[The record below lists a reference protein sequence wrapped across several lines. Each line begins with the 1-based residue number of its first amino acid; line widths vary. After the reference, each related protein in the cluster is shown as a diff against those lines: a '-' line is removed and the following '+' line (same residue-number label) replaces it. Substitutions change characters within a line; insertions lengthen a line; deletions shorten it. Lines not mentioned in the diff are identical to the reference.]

1 MPTPPL
7 RQRNSNHKSLK
18 YERLEPR
25 QLLAADFQITE
36 FLASNNSGIVDD
48 NGETSDFIEIFNAG
62 TLTGNLNG
70 FTLTDD
76 ATQPDKYTL
85 PSVSLFPGQY
95 LVLFA
100 NTDAAP
106 TTGSDLYTEFR
117 LSSGGEYLALFDPA
131 GNVLSEFGVNGSDY
145 PAQFQDISY
154 GVEFSGSNISNS
166 GNVGFFNTPTP
177 GQANGTLSN
186 GAVAQVEASIP
197 AGFYENA
204 FLVTLST
211 ETPNATIRY
220 TTDGSTPS
228 ETNGL
233 FYTGPINV
241 SETTNIRAVATRA
254 NFNTSVSETWT
265 YIFVDDVLT
274 QSNNGQAPQG
284 FPNNFGSNVFDY
296 GIDPQ
301 VIATEGADAV
311 RDALQ
316 AIPSFS
322 ITTDL
327 ENLFDPNTGI
337 YTNPLQDGREWERPA
352 SVELLNP
359 DGSEGFQVNAGL
371 RIRGGFSRLPQN
383 PKHSFRLFFRGEYGD
398 SELNFPLFGN
408 SGVDAFEKIDLR
420 TAQNYS
426 WSREGAADNN
436 FIVDQFARES
446 QLALGQPS
454 TRSSWLHLYLNGEYW
469 GLYQTQ
475 ERADADYAASYLGGD
490 ADNYDVIKPDAGPG
504 RPYSNEATDGNLNA
518 YNALAQQA
526 QARAA
531 DGTTPAFVDNAAY
544 YRAQG
549 LNPDGTPNPN
559 FDTLLDVD
567 NVIDYNLLIL
577 HGGNFDAPI
586 SNFLGNE
593 RINNYIAI
601 RDRTGDEG
609 FHFHIHDSEHS
620 YKSLG
625 ENRNGP
631 YNDSNFD
638 SGVDFF
644 NPQWLHQQLMA
655 NAEYRTAFADRVQE
669 VFFNDGPLST
679 ENNLARWDL
688 LASQIDQ
695 AIIGES
701 ARWGDAHNS
710 RTNNPRL
717 RSDWLATVQD
727 VRNNIIAQRNSV
739 LLNQLQNT
747 VLELRNSPFSGNYDR
762 TVSAP
767 LFPSIDAPNFA
778 IDGVAQ
784 HGGVVDSGASLQLD
798 GNGGTVYFTTDGSDP
813 REVGGSINSTAQIFD
828 ETSINSTLFN
838 TGSSWNYLDTG
849 ANLDGTGW
857 QNVNFND
864 SAWATGNGEFGF
876 GDGTET
882 TTIDFGGNPFNKHIT
897 TYFRKQFLSIG
908 TFDSVTLQVRR
919 DDGIVVYLNGT
930 EVGRDNLPF
939 GPIGYQTTAVTFL
952 DGPAETEFIDITI
965 PASLLVGGVNTIA
978 VEVHQVNVTSSDL
991 RFDARLIASQQ
1002 SSGSTVTLNETT
1014 PILSRVRAS
1023 DGTWSALQS
1032 AVFVVAGD
1040 AASTSNL
1047 RISEVNYNPALGGA
1061 EFIEL
1066 QNINTAG
1073 GAAVDLSGV
1082 TLTDGP
1088 SVPLTLAEGTSL
1100 AAGEFGLLVRDVTA
1114 FTAAYPNVDPALIL
1128 GEYEGGLSNSGE
1140 DITLVA
1146 ADSSVIA
1153 DFTYNDSDPFPFAA
1167 DGGGFSLVL
1176 DDAVNTPAEEL
1187 GKYYSWRAST
1197 ELGGSPGAASADPS
1211 GVVINEI
1218 LANSDGAQSDTIEL
1232 FNPTGSAID
1241 VGGFFLSDAASDL
1254 LKYQIP
1260 NGTVI
1265 SAGGYL
1271 VFDESDF
1278 NATATGFAL
1287 SGSAGDQVYLSQAS
1301 GGAFIG
1307 LQDSVEFNATFSG
1320 ESLGRSPDG
1329 TGRLTRLASTSFG
1342 STNGDA
1348 EVGPLVISEINY
1360 HPETPSAAA
1369 LGLDPTLTESDLEYI
1384 EIANPTS
1391 GAIDLTNW
1399 RLRGEAD
1406 YDFAAGTSLAAGEAI
1421 VLVSFDPN
1429 DITSTFKVA
1438 AFRAHYNISNSVTL
1452 VGGFTGTLSNS
1463 AGRISLQQPDT
1474 PDALGVIPHVVIDE
1488 VVYDDLAPWGDA
1500 DGSGLTLQRDA
1511 LAANGS
1517 LADSWIAAVPT
1528 PGVFEDNFLLGD
1540 ASLNSVVDFGDIPSF
1555 IAILQAGEY
1564 LDEADINRD
1573 GVVDFAD
1580 IPFFIDLLVAQ

>member
-7 RQRNSNHKSLK
+7 KQRKNIGQGGLK

-36 FLASNNSGIVDD
+36 FLAANSNGLLDD
-48 NGETSDFIEIFNAG
+48 NSETSDWIEIYNAG
-62 TLTGNLNG
+62 TSTGNLNG

-76 ATQPDKYTL
+76 ASQPDKYTL
-85 PSVSLFPGQY
+85 PSRNLAPGQF
-95 LVLFA
+95 LIVFA
-100 NTDAAP
+100 NTDATPA
-106 TTGSDLYTEFR
+106 TGIFLYTDFR
-117 LSSGGEYLALFDPA
+117 LSAGGEYLGLFDPA
-131 GNVLSEFGVNGSDY
+131 GNVVSEFGVNGSDY
-145 PAQFQDISY
+145 PAQSDDVSY
-154 GVEFSGSNISNS
+154 GVEFSGSNISSS

-177 GQANGTLSN
+177 GQPNGTLSN
-186 GAVAQVEASIP
+186 GPTAQVEASIS

-204 FLVTLST
+204 FQVTLSSD
-211 ETPNATIRY
+211 TPNATIRY

-228 ETNGL
+228 ATNGL

-241 SETTNIRAVATRA
+241 SETTNLRAVATRA
-254 NFNTSVSETWT
+254 NFDTSPSETWS
-265 YIFVDDVLT
+265 YIFLDDVLE
-274 QSNNGQAPQG
+274 QSNNGEIPAG
-284 FPNNFGSNVFDY
+284 FPDDFGGNVFDY

-301 VIATEGADAV
+301 VIAIEGEDVV
-311 RDALQ
+311 RNALQ

-327 ENLFDPNTGI
+327 DNLFDPNTGI

-398 SELNFPLFGN
+398 SELAYPLFGD

-454 TRSSWLHLYLNGEYW
+454 TRSSWLHLYINGEYW

-504 RPYSNEATDGNLNA
+504 RPYTNEATDGDLNA
-518 YNALAQQA
+518 YDALAQQA

-531 DGTTPAFVDNAAY
+531 DGVTPAFVDNAAY

-567 NVIDYNLLIL
+567 NLIDYNLLIL

-586 SNFLGNE
+586 SNFLQNN

-601 RDRTGDEG
+601 RDRTGNEG

-620 YKSLG
+620 YKSLN

-631 YNDSNFD
+631 YNHSNFD
-638 SGVDFF
+638 SGVSHF

-679 ENNLARWDL
+679 ESNLARWDL

-701 ARWGDAHNS
+701 ARWGDAQRNF
-710 RTNNPRL
+710 PRL
-717 RSDWLATVQD
+717 RTDWLATVQD
-727 VRNNIIAQRNSV
+727 VRNNIIAQRNDV

-747 VLELRNSPFSGNYDR
+747 VLQLKDSPFSSSYNR

-767 LFPSIDAPNFA
+767 LFSSIDAPNFLV
-778 IDGVAQ
+778 DGEAQ
-784 HGGVVDSGASLQLD
+784 HGGVVDAGSDLQLSS
-798 GNGGTVYFTTDGSDP
+798 NGGTIYFTTDGSDP
-813 REVGGSINSTAQIFD
+813 REVGGSINPTAEIFD
-828 ETSINSTLFN
+828 ATSTTTTLIN

-849 ANLDGTGW
+849 ANLNGVAW
-857 QNVNFND
+857 QDPNFND

-882 TTIDFGGNPFNKHIT
+882 TTIDFGGDPNNKHIT
-897 TYFRKQFLSIG
+897 TYFRKDFFAG
-908 TFDSVTLQVRR
+908 NFDFATLRVRR
-919 DDGIVVYLNGT
+919 DDGIAIYINGT
-930 EVGRDNLPF
+930 EVGRDNLPV
-939 GPIGYQTTAVTFL
+939 GPIGYQTTSLTFL
-952 DGPAETEFIDITI
+952 DGPEETEFIEFNI
-965 PASLLVGGVNTIA
+965 PGSLLVAGLNTIA
-978 VEVHQVNVTSSDL
+978 VEVHQSSGTSSDL
-991 RFDARLIASQQ
+991 RFDAQLTGTLLANNA
-1002 SSGSTVTLNETT
+1002 GAVTLNETT
-1014 PILSRVRAS
+1014 PVLSRVRAS
-1023 DGTWSALQS
+1023 DGTWSPLQS
-1032 AVFVVAGD
+1032 TVFFVAGD
-1040 AASTSNL
+1040 APSTSNL

-1066 QNINTAG
+1066 QNINPAG

-1088 SVPLTLAEGTSL
+1088 SVPLTFAEGTSL

-1140 DITLVA
+1140 AITLVA
-1146 ADSSVIA
+1146 PDSSVIA

-1167 DGGGFSLVL
+1167 DGQGFSLVL
-1176 DDAVNTPAEEL
+1176 DDAVNTPANEL
-1187 GKYYSWRAST
+1187 GKYYSWRTST
-1197 ELGGSPGAASADPS
+1197 ELGGSPGAASAVPT

-1218 LANSDGAQSDTIEL
+1218 LANSEDALSDTIEL

-1307 LQDSVEFNATFSG
+1307 LQDSVQFSATFSG
-1320 ESLGRSPDG
+1320 ESLGRLPDG

-1342 STNGDA
+1342 SANGNA
-1348 EVGPLVISEINY
+1348 EVGPLVVSEINY
-1360 HPETPSAAA
+1360 HPEDPSAAA
-1369 LGLDPTLTESDLEYI
+1369 LAIDSALTDNDLEYI

-1391 GAIDLTNW
+1391 AAIDLTNW

-1421 VLVSFDPN
+1421 VVVSFDPSDLAN
-1429 DITSTFKVA
+1429 LLKTA
-1438 AFRAHYNISNSVTL
+1438 AFRAHYNISNGVTL
-1452 VGGFTGTLSNS
+1452 VGGFTGSLSNS
-1463 AGRISLQQPDT
+1463 SGRISLQQPDT
-1474 PDALGVIPHVVIDE
+1474 PDALGIIPHVVVDE

-1500 DGSGLTLQRDA
+1500 DGSGLTLERDA

-1528 PGVFEDNFLLGD
+1528 PGTFEDDFLLGD
-1540 ASLNSVVDFGDIPSF
+1540 ASLNSIVDFGDIAPF
-1555 IAILQAGEY
+1555 IAILQAGDY

-1580 IPFFIDLLVAQ
+1580 IPFFIELLQAQ